1 MWKRQALELPNEL
14 QNRIRRAVTNAF
26 AEGQYRVAPERF
38 NKDYSASERNQYTTD
53 VLKALSWI
61 NSPEGR
67 SNATSKGK
75 TDPRSILADL
85 IDMVLYRA
93 IEDGFSPLQ
102 VLYFGLQRV
111 SAVMG
116 TPDDLR
122 LVLEFIATILAEA
135 ADQHREGMVQVSY
148 LQPEKPR
155 VDTTIRKWLETG
167 IQGEYWLGGAFRT
180 SQQWVHFAEKDDAD
194 AFRVKLVELGVT
206 VTENPPPETT
216 RD

>member
-1 MWKRQALELPNEL
+1 MWKDQALELPDDL
-14 QNRIRRAVTNAF
+14 RDRIRRAVEDAV

-85 IDMVLYRA
+85 VDMVLYRA

-116 TPDDLR
+116 IPDDLQ
-122 LVLEFIATILAEA
+122 LVLKFIAAILAEA
-135 ADQHREGMVQVSY
+135 ADQHRARMVQVSY
-148 LQPEKPR
+148 LQPDKQPI
-155 VDTTIRKWLETG
+155 DTTIRKWLKTG
-167 IQGEYWLGGAFRT
+167 IEGEYWLGGTFRT
-180 SQQWVHFAEKDDAD
+180 PQKWVHFVEQGDAD
-194 AFRVKLVELGVT
+194 AFRAKLVELGVT